1 MQEAYIVAYGRSA
14 AAKAKQG
21 ALFHER
27 PDDVAAKVLQGVLFH
42 ERPDDV
48 AAKVLQGVLKRI
60 DGKFNKNMIE
70 DVIVGTA
77 FPEGLQG
84 QNIAR
89 TIALRTGLSDTVPG
103 QTVNRYCSSG
113 LQTIAI
119 AANQIMAGQGDIL
132 VAGGV
137 ELMSA
142 VPMGGNEP
150 TNNPTLQYDDIGA
163 SYPMG
168 LTAENVASQF
178 DVSRED
184 QDAYAVRS
192 HQRAYDAQRDG
203 RFKDE
208 IIPIQVNSVE
218 YTNVGPKVHTNIFD
232 QDEFIRPDTTMEALA
247 KLRTVFKAD
256 GTVTAGTSAPLSD
269 GAGFVVLMSG
279 DKVKELGVTP
289 IARFVG
295 YKAVGVDP
303 KIMGIGPAYAI
314 PEVLSLSNLSVED
327 IDLIELNEAFASQTI
342 ASIKEVGLDISRT
355 NVNGG
360 AIALGHPLG
369 ATGAMLTARLLNEMG
384 RRPDSRY
391 GMVTMCIGVGMG
403 AAAIFEYVR

>member
-1 MQEAYIVAYGRSA
+1 MITMQEAYIVAYGRSA

-21 ALFHER
+21 A
-27 PDDVAAKVLQGVLFH
+27 LFH

-89 TIALRTGLSDTVPG
+89 TIALLTGLSDTVPG

-192 HQRAYDAQRDG
+192 HQSAYEAQRDG
-203 RFKDE
+203 RFNDE

-218 YTNVGPKVHTNIFD
+218 YTNAGPKVHTNIFD

>member
-21 ALFHER
+21 A
-27 PDDVAAKVLQGVLFH
+27 LFH

-89 TIALRTGLSDTVPG
+89 TIALRTGLFDTVPG

-192 HQRAYDAQRDG
+192 HQRAYDAQLDG

-218 YTNVGPKVHTNIFD
+218 YTNAGPKVHTNIFD
-232 QDEFIRPDTTMEALA
+232 QDEFIRPDTTIEALA

>member
-27 PDDVAAKVLQGVLFH
+27 PDDVT
-42 ERPDDV
+42 
-48 AAKVLQGVLKRI
+48 AKVLQGVLKRI

-203 RFKDE
+203 RFKNE

-218 YTNVGPKVHTNIFD
+218 YTNAGPKVHTNIFD

>member
-21 ALFHER
+21 A
-27 PDDVAAKVLQGVLFH
+27 LFH

-89 TIALRTGLSDTVPG
+89 TIALLTGLSDTVPG

-119 AANQIMAGQGDIL
+119 AANQIMTGQGDIL

-192 HQRAYDAQRDG
+192 HQRAYEAQRDG
-203 RFKDE
+203 RFNDE

-218 YTNVGPKVHTNIFD
+218 YTNAGPKVHTNIFD

-279 DKVKELGVTP
+279 DKAKELGVTP

>member
-27 PDDVAAKVLQGVLFH
+27 PDDVAAKVLQGVL
-42 ERPDDV
+42 
-48 AAKVLQGVLKRI
+48 KRI
-60 DGKFNKNMIE
+60 DGQFNKNMIE

-89 TIALRTGLSDTVPG
+89 TIALRAGLSDTVPG

-208 IIPIQVNSVE
+208 IIPIRVNSVE
-218 YTNVGPKVHTNIFD
+218 YTNAGPKVHTNIFD

>member
-1 MQEAYIVAYGRSA
+1 MITMQEAYIVAYGRSV

-21 ALFHER
+21 A
-27 PDDVAAKVLQGVLFH
+27 LFH

-89 TIALRTGLSDTVPG
+89 TIALRTELSDTVPG

-218 YTNVGPKVHTNIFD
+218 YTNAGPKVHTNIFD

>member
-21 ALFHER
+21 A
-27 PDDVAAKVLQGVLFH
+27 LFH

-256 GTVTAGTSAPLSD
+256 GTVTAGTSDPLSD

>member
-21 ALFHER
+21 A
-27 PDDVAAKVLQGVLFH
+27 LFH

-192 HQRAYDAQRDG
+192 HQRAHDAQRDG

>member
-1 MQEAYIVAYGRSA
+1 MITMQEAYIVAYGRSA

-27 PDDVAAKVLQGVLFH
+27 PDDVAAKVLQGVL
-42 ERPDDV
+42 
-48 AAKVLQGVLKRI
+48 KRI

-70 DVIVGTA
+70 DVIVGTV

-89 TIALRTGLSDTVPG
+89 TIALRAGLSDTVPG

-208 IIPIQVNSVE
+208 IIPIRVNSVE
-218 YTNVGPKVHTNIFD
+218 YTNAGPKVHTNIFD

>member
-21 ALFHER
+21 A
-27 PDDVAAKVLQGVLFH
+27 LFH

-89 TIALRTGLSDTVPG
+89 TIALLTGLSDTVPG

-192 HQRAYDAQRDG
+192 HQRAYEAQRDG
-203 RFKDE
+203 RFNDE

-218 YTNVGPKVHTNIFD
+218 YTNAGPKVHTNIFD

-342 ASIKEVGLDISRT
+342 AFIKEVGLDISRT

>member
-27 PDDVAAKVLQGVLFH
+27 PDDVAAK
-42 ERPDDV
+42 
-48 AAKVLQGVLKRI
+48 ALQGVLKRI
-60 DGKFNKNMIE
+60 DRKFNKNMIE

-89 TIALRTGLSDTVPG
+89 TIALRAGLSDTVPG

-208 IIPIQVNSVE
+208 IIPIRVNSVE
-218 YTNVGPKVHTNIFD
+218 YTNAGPKVHTNIFD

>member
-21 ALFHER
+21 A
-27 PDDVAAKVLQGVLFH
+27 LFH

-89 TIALRTGLSDTVPG
+89 TIALRAGLSDTVPG

-184 QDAYAVRS
+184 QDAYVVRS

-208 IIPIQVNSVE
+208 IIPIRVNSVE
-218 YTNVGPKVHTNIFD
+218 YTNAGPKVHTNIFD

>member
-21 ALFHER
+21 A
-27 PDDVAAKVLQGVLFH
+27 LFH

-192 HQRAYDAQRDG
+192 HQHAYDAQRDG

-218 YTNVGPKVHTNIFD
+218 YTNARPKVHTNIFD

-256 GTVTAGTSAPLSD
+256 DTVTAGTSAPLSD

>member
-21 ALFHER
+21 A
-27 PDDVAAKVLQGVLFH
+27 LFH

-203 RFKDE
+203 RFKNE

-218 YTNVGPKVHTNIFD
+218 YTNAGPKVHTNIFD

-303 KIMGIGPAYAI
+303 KIMDIGPAYAI

>member
-14 AAKAKQG
+14 TAKAKQG
-21 ALFHER
+21 A
-27 PDDVAAKVLQGVLFH
+27 LFH

-184 QDAYAVRS
+184 QDTYAVRS

-218 YTNVGPKVHTNIFD
+218 YTNAGPKVHTNIFD

-403 AAAIFEYVR
+403 AAAIFGMCVRMVDFG

>member
-1 MQEAYIVAYGRSA
+1 MITMQEAYIVAYGRSA

-27 PDDVAAKVLQGVLFH
+27 PDDVAAKVLQGVL
-42 ERPDDV
+42 
-48 AAKVLQGVLKRI
+48 KRI

-77 FPEGLQG
+77 FLEGLQG

-203 RFKDE
+203 RFKNE

-218 YTNVGPKVHTNIFD
+218 YTNAGPKVHTNIFD

>member
-21 ALFHER
+21 A
-27 PDDVAAKVLQGVLFH
+27 LFH

-132 VAGGV
+132 VVGGV

-168 LTAENVASQF
+168 LTAENIASQF

-218 YTNVGPKVHTNIFD
+218 YTNAGPKVHTNIFD

>member
-1 MQEAYIVAYGRSA
+1 MITMQEAYIVAYGRSA

-21 ALFHER
+21 A
-27 PDDVAAKVLQGVLFH
+27 LFH

-89 TIALRTGLSDTVPG
+89 TIALRTRLSDTVPG

-192 HQRAYDAQRDG
+192 HQRAYDAQLDG

-218 YTNVGPKVHTNIFD
+218 YTNAGPKVHTNIFD
-232 QDEFIRPDTTMEALA
+232 QDEFIRPDTTIEALA

>member
-1 MQEAYIVAYGRSA
+1 MITMQEAYIVAYGRSA

-27 PDDVAAKVLQGVLFH
+27 PDDVAAKVLQGVL
-42 ERPDDV
+42 
-48 AAKVLQGVLKRI
+48 KRI
-60 DGKFNKNMIE
+60 DGKFNKNLIE

-208 IIPIQVNSVE
+208 IIPIRVNSVE
-218 YTNVGPKVHTNIFD
+218 YTNAGPKVHTNIFV

>member
-27 PDDVAAKVLQGVLFH
+27 PDDVAAK
-42 ERPDDV
+42 
-48 AAKVLQGVLKRI
+48 ALQGVLKRI

-89 TIALRTGLSDTVPG
+89 TIALRAGLSDTVPG

-132 VAGGV
+132 VTGGV

-208 IIPIQVNSVE
+208 IIPIRVNSVE
-218 YTNVGPKVHTNIFD
+218 YTNAGPKVHTNIFD

>member
-21 ALFHER
+21 A
-27 PDDVAAKVLQGVLFH
+27 LFH

-178 DVSRED
+178 DISRED

>member
-21 ALFHER
+21 A
-27 PDDVAAKVLQGVLFH
+27 LFH

-218 YTNVGPKVHTNIFD
+218 YTNAGPKVHTNIFD

-384 RRPDSRY
+384 RRPDSRH

>member
-14 AAKAKQG
+14 TAKAKQG
-21 ALFHER
+21 A
-27 PDDVAAKVLQGVLFH
+27 LFH

-184 QDAYAVRS
+184 QDTYAVRS
-192 HQRAYDAQRDG
+192 YQRAYDAQRDG

-218 YTNVGPKVHTNIFD
+218 YTNAGPKVHTNIFD

>member
-27 PDDVAAKVLQGVLFH
+27 PDDVAAKVLQGVL
-42 ERPDDV
+42 
-48 AAKVLQGVLKRI
+48 KRI

-70 DVIVGTA
+70 DVIVGSA

-218 YTNVGPKVHTNIFD
+218 YTNAGPKVHTNTFD

-384 RRPDSRY
+384 RRPDSHY

>member
-21 ALFHER
+21 A
-27 PDDVAAKVLQGVLFH
+27 LFH

-119 AANQIMAGQGDIL
+119 AANQIVAGQGDML

-218 YTNVGPKVHTNIFD
+218 YTNAGPKVHTNIFD

-279 DKVKELGVTP
+279 DKVKELDVTP

>member
-1 MQEAYIVAYGRSA
+1 MITMQEAYIVAYGRSA

-27 PDDVAAKVLQGVLFH
+27 PDDVAAKVLQGVL
-42 ERPDDV
+42 
-48 AAKVLQGVLKRI
+48 KRI

-70 DVIVGTA
+70 DVIVGTV

-192 HQRAYDAQRDG
+192 HQRAYDAQLDG

-218 YTNVGPKVHTNIFD
+218 YTNAGPKVHTNIFD
-232 QDEFIRPDTTMEALA
+232 QDEFIRPDTTIEALA

>member
-1 MQEAYIVAYGRSA
+1 MITMQEAYIVAYGRSA

-21 ALFHER
+21 A
-27 PDDVAAKVLQGVLFH
+27 LFH

-89 TIALRTGLSDTVPG
+89 TIALRAGLSDTVPG

-208 IIPIQVNSVE
+208 IIPIRVNSVE
-218 YTNVGPKVHTNIFD
+218 YTNAGPKVHTNIFE

>member
-27 PDDVAAKVLQGVLFH
+27 PDDVAAKVLQGVL
-42 ERPDDV
+42 
-48 AAKVLQGVLKRI
+48 KRI

-70 DVIVGTA
+70 DVIIGTA

>member
-21 ALFHER
+21 A
-27 PDDVAAKVLQGVLFH
+27 LFH

-203 RFKDE
+203 RFKNE

-218 YTNVGPKVHTNIFD
+218 YTNAGPKVHTNIFD

-342 ASIKEVGLDISRT
+342 ASIKEVGLDISRM

>member
-1 MQEAYIVAYGRSA
+1 MITMQEAYIVAYGRSA

-21 ALFHER
+21 A
-27 PDDVAAKVLQGVLFH
+27 LFH

-89 TIALRTGLSDTVPG
+89 TIALRAGLSDTVPG

-208 IIPIQVNSVE
+208 IIPIRVNSVE
-218 YTNVGPKVHTNIFD
+218 YTNAGPKVHTNIFD

-342 ASIKEVGLDISRT
+342 ASIKEVALDISRT

>member
-1 MQEAYIVAYGRSA
+1 MITMQEAYIVAYGRSA

-21 ALFHER
+21 A
-27 PDDVAAKVLQGVLFH
+27 LFH

-89 TIALRTGLSDTVPG
+89 TIALRAGLSDTVPG

-203 RFKDE
+203 RFNDE

-218 YTNVGPKVHTNIFD
+218 YTNAGPKVHTNIFD

-327 IDLIELNEAFASQTI
+327 IDLIELNEVFASQTI

>member
-21 ALFHER
+21 A
-27 PDDVAAKVLQGVLFH
+27 LFH

-89 TIALRTGLSDTVPG
+89 TIALLTGLSDTVPG

-192 HQRAYDAQRDG
+192 HQRAYEAQRDG
-203 RFKDE
+203 RFNDE

-218 YTNVGPKVHTNIFD
+218 YTNAGPRVHTNIFD

>member
-21 ALFHER
+21 A
-27 PDDVAAKVLQGVLFH
+27 LFH

-89 TIALRTGLSDTVPG
+89 TIALLTGLSDTVPG

-192 HQRAYDAQRDG
+192 HQRAYEAQRDG
-203 RFKDE
+203 RFNDE

-218 YTNVGPKVHTNIFD
+218 YTNAGPKVHTNIFD

-256 GTVTAGTSAPLSD
+256 GTVTVGTSAPLSD

>member
-1 MQEAYIVAYGRSA
+1 MITMQEAYIVAYGRSA

-21 ALFHER
+21 A
-27 PDDVAAKVLQGVLFH
+27 LFH

-119 AANQIMAGQGDIL
+119 TANQIMAGQGDIL

-203 RFKDE
+203 RFKNE

-218 YTNVGPKVHTNIFD
+218 YTNAGPKVHTNIFD

>member
-21 ALFHER
+21 A
-27 PDDVAAKVLQGVLFH
+27 LFH

-89 TIALRTGLSDTVPG
+89 TIALLTGLSDTVPG

-208 IIPIQVNSVE
+208 IIPIRVNSVE
-218 YTNVGPKVHTNIFD
+218 YTNAGPKVHTNIFD

-303 KIMGIGPAYAI
+303 KIMGIGSAYAI

>member
-1 MQEAYIVAYGRSA
+1 MITMQEAYIVAYGRSA

-21 ALFHER
+21 A
-27 PDDVAAKVLQGVLFH
+27 LFH

-89 TIALRTGLSDTVPG
+89 TIALRAGLSDTVPG

-203 RFKDE
+203 RFNDE
-208 IIPIQVNSVE
+208 IIPIQGNSVE
-218 YTNVGPKVHTNIFD
+218 YTNAGPKVHTNIFD

>member
-1 MQEAYIVAYGRSA
+1 MITMQEAYIVAYGRSA

-21 ALFHER
+21 A
-27 PDDVAAKVLQGVLFH
+27 LFH

-89 TIALRTGLSDTVPG
+89 TIALRAGLSDTVPG

-178 DVSRED
+178 DVSHED

-218 YTNVGPKVHTNIFD
+218 YTNAGPKVHTNIFD

-295 YKAVGVDP
+295 FKAVGVDP

>member
-1 MQEAYIVAYGRSA
+1 MITMQEAYIVAYGRSA

-21 ALFHER
+21 A
-27 PDDVAAKVLQGVLFH
+27 LFH

-391 GMVTMCIGVGMG
+391 GMVTMCIGIGVGMG